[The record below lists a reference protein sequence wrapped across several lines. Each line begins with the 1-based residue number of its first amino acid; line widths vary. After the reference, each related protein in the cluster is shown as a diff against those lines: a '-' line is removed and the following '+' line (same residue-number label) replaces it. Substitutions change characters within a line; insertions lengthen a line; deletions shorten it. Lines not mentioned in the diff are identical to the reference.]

1 MFLVIFFIEYYKKMN
16 KFSGYFEEI
25 VAGGTYVAEYWTDFY
40 TFKTK
45 NIIIHI
51 LENGTKKSFT
61 FLEKTTYNI
70 SSQNGDLGTI
80 EIFENVGTDVAIHLT
95 IDSLD
100 IRSALKSLV
109 RDYSPQD
116 LQMRAFKNAAAADTE
131 EVI

>member
-1 MFLVIFFIEYYKKMN
+1 MN
-16 KFSGYFEEI
+16 KFSGHFEEI
-25 VAGGTYVAEYWTDFY
+25 VADGTYVAEYWTDFY